1 MFRRRLQRLS
11 LVALGALLL
20 LVGGSRLADAVGG
33 LGQKAPDRVPVQMVS
48 DDVLFDETFSV
59 REGAALA
66 VDLGSED
73 VVVRTV
79 RGTQAR
85 VRVEGRGRDAAEE
98 FRRRRF
104 TARAVRGGL
113 DVRTNP
119 PRRSWSMGRRSAQF
133 TVTIEVPRR
142 FDVAVDLGSGDV
154 RVASLAGDLALD
166 TGSGDVQVDD
176 VDGRRLVFDTG
187 SGDVRAGVLKGQVEI
202 GTGSG
207 DVQVDRVEGRL
218 AVDTGSGD
226 VAVGLV
232 DGEVEAD
239 TGSGN
244 VEVAVARSRDVTVET
259 GSGDATVRVPRR
271 SGWDVDLDGGSV
283 EIDRALDFQGRTER
297 REARGR
303 IGSGGA
309 QLTVD
314 TGSGP
319 IRVLSR

>member
-1 MFRRRLQRLS
+1 MSRRRFQRLA

-20 LVGGSRLADAVGG
+20 VIGGSRLAEALGG
-33 LGQKAPDRVPVQMVS
+33 SERGEPSRVPAQRVS
-48 DDVLFDETFSV
+48 DDALFDETFTV

-79 RGTQAR
+79 GGTQAR
-85 VRVEGRGRDAAEE
+85 VRVEGRGRDAADE

-104 TARAVRGGL
+104 TAHATNGGL

-119 PRRSWSMGRRSAQF
+119 PRRSRSMGRRSAQF

-154 RVASLAGDLALD
+154 RVASLAGDLLLD
-166 TGSGDVQVDD
+166 TGSGDVQVGD

-187 SGDVRAGVLKGQVEI
+187 SGDVRAGTLKGRVEI
-202 GTGSG
+202 DTGSG
-207 DVQVDRVEGRL
+207 DVQVDRVEGSL
-218 AVDTGSGD
+218 VVDTGSGD

-239 TGSGN
+239 TGSGD
-244 VEVAVARSRDVTVET
+244 VEIAVASSRDVLVDT
-259 GSGDATVRVPRR
+259 GSGDATVRVPQR

-283 EIDRALDFQGRTER
+283 EIDRALDFQGRSER
-297 REARGR
+297 REARGQ
-303 IGSGGA
+303 IGGGGA
-309 QLTVD
+309 PLTID

>member
-1 MFRRRLQRLS
+1 MFRRRAQRLA

-20 LVGGSRLADAVGG
+20 VAGGSRLADALGG
-33 LGQKAPDRVPVQMVS
+33 SERGGHVPVRAVS
-48 DDVLFDETFSV
+48 DDVLFDETFRV
-59 REGAALA
+59 RAGGALA

-79 RGTQAR
+79 RGDRAR
-85 VRVEGRGRDAAEE
+85 VRVEGRGRDAADE

-104 TARAVRGGL
+104 TARATDGGL
-113 DVRTNP
+113 DVRTDP
-119 PRRSWSMGRRSAQF
+119 PRRPWSMGRRSARF

-154 RVASLAGDLALD
+154 RVASLRGDLVLD

-187 SGDVRAGVLKGQVEI
+187 SGDVRAGALKGRVEVD
-202 GTGSG
+202 TGSG
-207 DVQVDRVEGRL
+207 DVRIDRVEGSL

-239 TGSGN
+239 TGSGD
-244 VEVAVARSRDVTVET
+244 VEVAVARSRDVEVET

-283 EIDRALDFQGRTER
+283 EIDRALGFRGRAER
-297 REARGR
+297 RQARGR
-303 IGSGGA
+303 IGGGGA
-309 QLTVD
+309 QLEID
-314 TGSGP
+314 TGSGR